1 MGQHPVVK
9 NRSAMQRLGKE
20 PGMLKEFPMSFGKPG
35 KLGMLPG
42 ESDVGGFAAPSE
54 KHQQAIRA
62 ASFQAVP
69 EKFGLL
75 VC

>member
-1 MGQHPVVK
+1 
-9 NRSAMQRLGKE
+9 
-20 PGMLKEFPMSFGKPG
+20 MLKEFPMSFGKPG
-35 KLGMLPG
+35 KFGMLPG
-42 ESDVGGFAAPSE
+42 KIDVGGFAAPGE

-69 EKFGLL
+69 EELGLV